1 MKLQRQPKC
10 PVLNKKIVGV
20 CSVCLVTVLRDGMLQ
35 EFVCTCLRYIVL
47 LIAFRRLPA
56 PEIILAP
63 VRDGYPGLLQRI
75 ASPT

>member
-10 PVLNKKIVGV
+10 PVLNKKIGV
-20 CSVCLVTVLRDGMLQ
+20 CSVCLVTMLRDGMLE
-35 EFVCTCLRYIVL
+35 EFVCTCLTIYSFVNR
-47 LIAFRRLPA
+47 FPSTCSTRDHPC
-56 PEIILAP
+56 P